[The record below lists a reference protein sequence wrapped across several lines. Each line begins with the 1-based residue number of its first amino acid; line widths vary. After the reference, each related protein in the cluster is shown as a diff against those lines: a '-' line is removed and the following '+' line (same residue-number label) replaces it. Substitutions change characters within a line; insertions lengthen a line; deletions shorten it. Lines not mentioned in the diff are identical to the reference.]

1 MLDRLE
7 ATAARGVTAP
17 PERLDAALE
26 GEPYPIDCLSPVLL
40 RAVQTGHD
48 SAVAPWLELPDLP
61 GNRTWAGTAGI
72 RIHFTTE
79 AASPHRIPLGKGET
93 AGGPAP
99 RYVERLGEALAAAVD
114 LLDGLGFGVAER
126 NPWIDVYVADTG
138 PGISGYVVPAPLA
151 PGSTEEHR
159 GGSLVMS
166 RALRD
171 PGPAAAHQL
180 AHLVLL
186 GYSYREPVW
195 WHEATAAWVGL
206 QAAGNPSA
214 DTQALLARVARPE
227 DGLDTD
233 DLLRLRGNLLFPA
246 FLALSDTSANVVRRI
261 WGACAT
267 LSGPNVLDA
276 LDRVGRESGLGS
288 AADLLRAYHA
298 AWIADAAGRDRLL
311 AELGLFL
318 PFPGLGAELAA
329 YPASGVTAHGPVRP
343 LGATFLH
350 LRSGLG
356 PGGLAVSVRGNPD
369 AAFDALLLVR
379 RAPGARMV
387 PVPVP
392 IDEENRARIRYPW
405 GEVGDAVLMLVGLPG
420 EADLVASYTV
430 RYRPD
435 IPFDL
440 MEFTAEPTEE
450 GVRLLWSTDAE
461 VDLFGWNVYRA
472 TAPASGF
479 RRINGVPIPAGG
491 GDAAPASYSFLD
503 GSPGAAK
510 VYYRLEAVTLDGFTQ
525 TSHQVGARP
534 VPRGR

>member
-1 MLDRLE
+1 MRRRLVPLLLVVVLAAATAPPVLAVSLSRMLDRLE

-180 AHLVLL
+180 A
-186 GYSYREPVW
+186 
-195 WHEATAAWVGL
+195 
-206 QAAGNPSA
+206 
-214 DTQALLARVARPE
+214 
-227 DGLDTD
+227 
-233 DLLRLRGNLLFPA
+233 
-246 FLALSDTSANVVRRI
+246 
-261 WGACAT
+261 
-267 LSGPNVLDA
+267 
-276 LDRVGRESGLGS
+276 
-288 AADLLRAYHA
+288 
-298 AWIADAAGRDRLL
+298 
-311 AELGLFL
+311 
-318 PFPGLGAELAA
+318 
-329 YPASGVTAHGPVRP
+329 
-343 LGATFLH
+343 
-350 LRSGLG
+350 
-356 PGGLAVSVRGNPD
+356 
-369 AAFDALLLVR
+369 
-379 RAPGARMV
+379 
-387 PVPVP
+387 
-392 IDEENRARIRYPW
+392 
-405 GEVGDAVLMLVGLPG
+405 
-420 EADLVASYTV
+420 
-430 RYRPD
+430 
-435 IPFDL
+435 
-440 MEFTAEPTEE
+440 
-450 GVRLLWSTDAE
+450 
-461 VDLFGWNVYRA
+461 
-472 TAPASGF
+472 
-479 RRINGVPIPAGG
+479 
-491 GDAAPASYSFLD
+491 
-503 GSPGAAK
+503 
-510 VYYRLEAVTLDGFTQ
+510 
-525 TSHQVGARP
+525 
-534 VPRGR
+534 